1 MTHYKEQQTGWLVI
15 GAVALMFLLL
25 TWLYAFQ
32 LGGRPVSAGGY
43 FLAIGILA
51 LVTALM
57 YRMKTEVTEQQVSI
71 RFGVGIVKRVVPVES
86 IQSVTVVANPWYYGW
101 GVRLI
106 PNGWLYN
113 ISGTKGIELQLKS
126 GRVARIGSADPEG
139 LARAVSLRLRSG

>member
-15 GAVALMFLLL
+15 VAVAVMFLLL

-32 LGGRPVSAGGY
+32 LGGRPISAGGY
-43 FLAIGILA
+43 FMSMGILG

-57 YRMKTEVTEQQVSI
+57 YRMKTEVTDQQVSV

-86 IQSVTVVANPWYYGW
+86 IQSVAIVSSPWYYGW

-113 ISGTKGIELQLKS
+113 ISGTKGIELRLKT
-126 GRVARIGSADPEG
+126 GRVVRIGSTNPEE
-139 LARAVSLRLRSG
+139 LNRAVSLRLRSG